1 MYYHLYTF
9 YYSDKNYLE
18 DSENEEKMAVP
29 SVKAPKSKKDRKK
42 KKEEELEEAQRE
54 LERINQGELSDE
66 VDTAN
71 KLNADILKTNKTS
84 DSLSKM
90 DVDEPHTEKIK
101 SKSKKKD
108 KKVIFGG
115 VRLSTNTL
123 LPDYYS
129 SIVYS
134 VSLTLQ

>member
-1 MYYHLYTF
+1 MYYQLYTF

-115 VRLSTNTL
+115 VRLSTN
-123 LPDYYS
+123 
-129 SIVYS
+129 V
-134 VSLTLQ
+134 